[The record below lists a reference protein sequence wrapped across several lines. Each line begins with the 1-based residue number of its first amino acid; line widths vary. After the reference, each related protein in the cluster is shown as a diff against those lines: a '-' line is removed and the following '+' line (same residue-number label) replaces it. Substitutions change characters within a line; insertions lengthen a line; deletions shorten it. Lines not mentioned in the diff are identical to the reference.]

1 MTFFLN
7 LFLCLLPLASGAS
20 GTDFHLKVNSFRDN
34 KTLIANGNTL
44 GFSVGQ
50 TLGIKS
56 QSGSA
61 GLIGFVRV
69 ISIDQTPNRGSLVA
83 ELARAS
89 EYNFVRIG
97 DELVIFDLSSSVE
110 DYKGSTELLVR
121 EEAPN
126 TSARFKPLFTQG
138 ILIGETA
145 QTLPQNEF
153 LLTWYGLLHYGLF
166 SWMSVGTLVPADA
179 TNSPNLT
186 VKFRFLDTIRNTVAT
201 GFTLRKIPEG
211 DRYTLNWNLM
221 WDAYSNEKSISHT
234 FATLAIY
241 SIEKA
246 EDTTAIKSGGTSTF
260 QTGYEY
266 ITDSWGRVLYGP
278 NYNFETKAIGA
289 YLAYAKIWDR
299 FNLQATLYSTNVRN
313 VKWSVQDGYIVY
325 LDAYWRF

>member
-1 MTFFLN
+1 MFSLISAASN
-7 LFLCLLPLASGAS
+7 GEIPLKISSIKDHKSVMAVGAAYDV
-20 GTDFHLKVNSFRDN
+20 T
-34 KTLIANGNTL
+34 
-44 GFSVGQ
+44 VGQ

-56 QSGSA
+56 QSSEV
-61 GLIGFVRV
+61 GLIGFVRIKSVERVTDKTTV
-69 ISIDQTPNRGSLVA
+69 IA
-83 ELARAS
+83 ELIKAS
-89 EYNFVRIG
+89 EYNLIRAG
-97 DELVIFDLSSSVE
+97 DELVKFDLSSGA
-110 DYKGSTELLVR
+110 DNYKGSTELLVR
-121 EEAPN
+121 EEAPH

-145 QTLPQNEF
+145 QTLVQNEF

-166 SWMSVGTLVPADA
+166 DWMSIGTLAPADVN
-179 TNSPNLT
+179 NSPNIT
-186 VKFRFLDTIRNTVAT
+186 VKVRFLDSIRNTLAT
-201 GFTLRKIPEG
+201 GFTLRRIPEG
-211 DRYTLNWNLM
+211 ERYTLNWNLM

-266 ITDSWGRVLYGP
+266 ITDSWGRILYGP

-289 YLAYAKIWDR
+289 YLAYAKIWDH

-313 VKWSVQDGYIVY
+313 PKWSVQDGYVVY
-325 LDAYWRF
+325 LDGYWRF